1 MKILIAFSLIL
12 LFNINVN
19 ASTKKDTIPDSY
31 IISVNNYIKEIRTN
45 PNSSKGLDYL
55 YFLRIDLPLDTLEEL
70 YALIN
75 PKLKKTKKGI
85 EVSNDIEWRHK
96 IRHLFNI
103 YILVD
108 TNGKTVVL
116 SDLIKRQKYT
126 LIDFWS
132 SWCIPCRND
141 SPNLIELN
149 NKYSNSNFGIISIS
163 EDVNTK
169 DWLDGI
175 RTDKTNKWTHL
186 IDSKRDIQNDL
197 GIETIPRKLLV
208 NDKLE
213 VVGVYTSNFYG
224 KYNLAN
230 DLKKYKIN

>member
-1 MKILIAFSLIL
+1 MKKCLSLFLFISISTYGFCSQSDTLPVSQISLIKK
-12 LFNINVN
+12 NIQFIQNN
-19 ASTKKDTIPDSY
+19 PDS
-31 IISVNNYIKEIRTN
+31 E
-45 PNSSKGLDYL
+45 NSLNYL
-55 YFLRIDLPLDTLEEL
+55 YFYRLDLPINKLDKL
-70 YALIN
+70 YS
-75 PKLKKTKKGI
+75 KMSERLKNTSKGKI
-85 EVSNDIEWRHK
+85 LNSDIKWRHNIIRK
-96 IRHLFNI
+96 INNYTLI
-103 YILVD
+103 D
-108 TNGKTVVL
+108 TNNNKVNL
-116 SDLIKRQKYT
+116 SELIKSKKYT
-126 LIDFWS
+126 LIDFWG

-186 IDSKRDIQNDL
+186 IDSKRYIQNDL

-224 KYNLAN
+224 KYNLEN
-230 DLKKYKIN
+230 DLEKYKLK